1 MGESESTSR
10 ELRHRK
16 WRKES
21 NSRIMKGNFLKI
33 SLIALLGA
41 SLGTGLTVNAPA
53 ANVVGSS
60 LKQGTTEPEFYQVP
74 KNNTAMHLAVQEARK
89 TIKTF
94 VAALRHPAPGQEDFE
109 LKKRFVQGDQVEHIW
124 LSNVK
129 IVGNHFEGQI
139 DNQPRK
145 IQGLQLGQ
153 VVSVKRNE
161 ISDWL
166 YIENGTLVG
175 GYTVRAHY
183 DQLTPQQKQE
193 FDREADFKIGKP

>member
-1 MGESESTSR
+1 
-10 ELRHRK
+10 
-16 WRKES
+16 
-21 NSRIMKGNFLKI
+21 MKGNFLKI
-33 SLIALLGA
+33 SLVALLGA
-41 SLGTGLTVNAPA
+41 SVGTGLTVNAQA

-74 KNNTAMHLAVQEARK
+74 KNNAAMHLAVQEARK

-94 VAALRHPAPGQEDFE
+94 IATLRHPGPGQQDFE

-124 LSNVK
+124 LSDVK

-145 IQGLQLGQ
+145 IQGLKLGQ

-166 YIENGTLVG
+166 YIDNGTLVG

-183 DQLTPQQKQE
+183 NQLTPQQKQK

>member
-1 MGESESTSR
+1 
-10 ELRHRK
+10 
-16 WRKES
+16 
-21 NSRIMKGNFLKI
+21 MKGNFLKI
-33 SLIALLGA
+33 SLVALLGA
-41 SLGTGLTVNAPA
+41 SVATGFIVNAKA

-74 KNNTAMHLAVQEARK
+74 KNNPAMHLAVQEARK

-94 VAALRHPAPGQEDFE
+94 IAALRNPGPGQQDFE

-124 LSNVK
+124 LSDVK
-129 IVGNHFEGQI
+129 IVGNHFEGKI

-166 YIENGTLVG
+166 YIDSGTLVG
-175 GYTVRAHY
+175 GYTVREHY
-183 DQLTPQQKQE
+183 NQLTPQQKQE

>member
-1 MGESESTSR
+1 MAQ
-10 ELRHRK
+10 K
-16 WRKES
+16 S
-21 NSRIMKGNFLKI
+21 NFRIMKGNLLKI
-33 SLIALLGA
+33 SLAALLAA
-41 SLGTGLTVNAPA
+41 SVGTGLTEKTQA

-60 LKQGTTEPEFYQVP
+60 LKQSPTGPEFYQVP
-74 KNNTAMHLAVQEARK
+74 KNNAAMHLAVQEARK

-94 VAALRHPAPGQEDFE
+94 IAALKQPSPGQQDFE

-129 IVGNHFEGQI
+129 MVDNHFEGQI

-145 IQGLQLGQ
+145 IDGLKLGQ

-166 YIENGTLVG
+166 YIDNGTLVG

-183 DQLTPQQKQE
+183 NELTPQQKQE
-193 FDREADFKIGKP
+193 FDRDADFKIGKP

>member
-1 MGESESTSR
+1 
-10 ELRHRK
+10 
-16 WRKES
+16 
-21 NSRIMKGNFLKI
+21 MKGNLLKI
-33 SLIALLGA
+33 SLAALLAA
-41 SLGTGLTVNAPA
+41 SAGTSLTVNTQA
-53 ANVVGSS
+53 ANVVGST
-60 LKQGTTEPEFYQVP
+60 LKQSSAGPEFYQVP
-74 KNNTAMHLAVQEARK
+74 KNNAAMHLAVQEARK

-94 VAALRHPAPGQEDFE
+94 IAALKQPGPGQQDFE

-145 IQGLQLGQ
+145 IGGLKLGQ

-166 YIENGTLVG
+166 YIDNGTLVG

-183 DQLTPQQKQE
+183 NELTPQQKQE

>member
-1 MGESESTSR
+1 
-10 ELRHRK
+10 
-16 WRKES
+16 
-21 NSRIMKGNFLKI
+21 
-33 SLIALLGA
+33 
-41 SLGTGLTVNAPA
+41 
-53 ANVVGSS
+53 
-60 LKQGTTEPEFYQVP
+60 
-74 KNNTAMHLAVQEARK
+74 MHLAVQEARK

-94 VAALRHPAPGQEDFE
+94 IAALKQPSPGQQDFE

-129 IVGNHFEGQI
+129 IVDNHFEGQI

-145 IQGLQLGQ
+145 IDGLKLGQ

-166 YIENGTLVG
+166 YIDNGTLVG

-183 DQLTPQQKQE
+183 NELTPQQKQE
-193 FDREADFKIGKP
+193 FDRDADFKIGKP

>member
-1 MGESESTSR
+1 M
-10 ELRHRK
+10 
-16 WRKES
+16 
-21 NSRIMKGNFLKI
+21 NGNFLKI
-33 SLIALLGA
+33 SLVALLGA
-41 SLGTGLTVNAPA
+41 FVGTGLTVSAQA

-60 LKQGTTEPEFYQVP
+60 LRQGSTEPDFYQVP
-74 KNNTAMHLAVQEARK
+74 KNNAAMHLAVQEARK

-94 VAALRHPAPGQEDFE
+94 IAALRHPGPGQEDFE

-124 LSNVK
+124 LSDVK
-129 IVGNHFEGQI
+129 IMGNHFEGQI

-145 IQGLQLGQ
+145 IQGLKLGQ

-183 DQLTPQQKQE
+183 NELTPQQKQE

>member
-1 MGESESTSR
+1 MAHQN
-10 ELRHRK
+10 LHFP
-16 WRKES
+16 
-21 NSRIMKGNFLKI
+21 IMKGNFLKI
-33 SLIALLGA
+33 SLMALLGA
-41 SLGTGLTVNAPA
+41 SVGTGLTVNSQA

-60 LKQGTTEPEFYQVP
+60 LKQGTTTDPEFYQVP
-74 KNNTAMHLAVQEARK
+74 KNNPAMHLAVQEARK

-94 VAALRHPAPGQEDFE
+94 IAALGHPGPGQQDFE

-124 LSNVK
+124 LSDVK
-129 IVGNHFEGQI
+129 IVGNHFEGKI

-145 IQGLQLGQ
+145 IQGLTLGQ

-166 YIENGTLVG
+166 YIDNGTLVG

-183 DQLTPQQKQE
+183 NELTPQQKKE